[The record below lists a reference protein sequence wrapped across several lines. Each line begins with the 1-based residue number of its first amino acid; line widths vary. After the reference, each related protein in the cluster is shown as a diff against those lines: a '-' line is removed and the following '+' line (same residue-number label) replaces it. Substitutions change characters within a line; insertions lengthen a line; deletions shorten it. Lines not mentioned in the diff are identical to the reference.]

1 MKLQITVTRTYE
13 VDLVGADANDIV
25 ETIEEKLEEQSD
37 SDEPQK
43 LADATDADISDA
55 AIAALE
61 SDPDLIIGDTSD
73 PDSETWN
80 VEVIRS

>member
-37 SDEPQK
+37 SDEPLK

>member
-13 VDLVGADANDIV
+13 VDLVGADANDII